1 MIGLGL
7 GLSMYEVPGSG
18 FVPTDLGAKLVLW
31 LQNTETGGTITDQ
44 SGTDGTSANRM
55 TWRDASGNNNH
66 AFQDTTANKPTIAEG
81 GMDFELDNADHLD
94 LVSSIDGGHPNPF
107 TVSVVV
113 KRESSGAQTTFLGG
127 GSTEFIT
134 FKSADDKIGVRTA
147 GTNATNS
154 TITFDESDLWP
165 IDSKFIL
172 TVTKSADGVLKF
184 YKNGVIAQESSGE
197 NSVNQGQ
204 TLDFNVVGTKVGST
218 GPFDGVIYELIY
230 CNVVLSDD
238 NLSKLHGW
246 LNQYI

>member
-7 GLSMYEVPGSG
+7 GLSMDEISSG
-18 FVPTDLGAKLVLW
+18 FVPTDLGATLVLW
-31 LQNTETGGTITDQ
+31 LQNTETGGVSSDQ

-55 TWRDASGNNNH
+55 TWRDQSGNANH

-81 GMDFELDNADHLD
+81 GMDFELNESDHLD
-94 LVSSIDGGHPNPF
+94 LVSSIDGGHPNAF

-113 KRESSGAQTTFLGG
+113 KRESSSAQTTILGG

-134 FKSADDKIGVRTA
+134 FKSTDDKIGVRTS

-165 IDSKFIL
+165 VDSKFIL
-172 TVTKSADGVLKF
+172 TVTKSEDGVLKF

-204 TLDFNVVGTKVGST
+204 TLDFNVVGTKIGAT
-218 GPFDGVIYELIY
+218 GPFDGIIYELIY
-230 CNVVLSDD
+230 CNSELSDD
-238 NLSKLHGW
+238 KLTKLHNW
-246 LNQYI
+246 LKQYI